1 MNILVNRDGTHLGP
15 YSYDQACQLLAE
27 GKLQAWDIA
36 WPDGG
41 REWVTLDQIDGL
53 TERAFALREQ
63 RRSET
68 MATNT
73 GGPTKPNA
81 QFISSKTN
89 VKAPKRDWRRVWVW
103 SIMVPVLGLSLF
115 IWVKNFNKKIL
126 IENLER
132 QEDSRLYFEGDNKP
146 FSGDAYAYFND
157 DSLWEQVRYDDGVRH
172 GKRAIWHINGNLALK
187 ERYYNGTLETAVS
200 YDFNGKASGQY
211 RDGTGTI
218 TLYWNE
224 SGIRAQ
230 EQVYANGDIVKRT
243 IWSREGQLL
252 SIIQPSGQ
260 TGQSIALTSN
270 ITNQSPSTLPIKIA
284 SSNNVA
290 TIPGLLPARAKV
302 WSIGGDGTPTIRGD
316 VEKRI
321 DLIYANKFYTK
332 IIEDF
337 GNPDEIIE
345 GRIYAYRNMRVH
357 YFSDGSFRTQ
367 VHFHFINGKVTRTEA
382 LP

>member
-1 MNILVNRDGTHLGP
+1 MPGHPALFVCLLRLGRFP
-15 YSYDQACQLLAE
+15 SRPAKGCCA
-27 GKLQAWDIA
+27 
-36 WPDGG
+36 G
-41 REWVTLDQIDGL
+41 RQG
-53 TERAFALREQ
+53 
-63 RRSET
+63 S
-68 MATNT
+68 
-73 GGPTKPNA
+73 P
-81 QFISSKTN
+81 
-89 VKAPKRDWRRVWVW
+89 
-103 SIMVPVLGLSLF
+103 
-115 IWVKNFNKKIL
+115 
-126 IENLER
+126 
-132 QEDSRLYFEGDNKP
+132 
-146 FSGDAYAYFND
+146 
-157 DSLWEQVRYDDGVRH
+157 
-172 GKRAIWHINGNLALK
+172 
-187 ERYYNGTLETAVS
+187 
-200 YDFNGKASGQY
+200 
-211 RDGTGTI
+211 
-218 TLYWNE
+218 
-224 SGIRAQ
+224 GIRKPHSPQGRGYFRKPQARGLGSSPCPD
-230 EQVYANGDIVKRT
+230 NP
-243 IWSREGQLL
+243 REGQLL

-284 SSNNVA
+284 SSKNVA